1 MVSYTVVLVPMYTI
15 FCAPDLIEDGMKVL
29 VLVDA
34 PVCCVL
40 APGAGAPPSELPWRH
55 GLDGAAESSL
65 RSVDDADVDTVV
77 GSTTVV
83 FFVAP
88 PNRDTGRSQCPLFDL
103 AI

>member
-1 MVSYTVVLVPMYTI
+1 MYTI
-15 FCAPDLIEDGMKVL
+15 FCASDLIEDGMKVL

-34 PVCCVL
+34 PVCGVL
-40 APGAGAPPSELPWRH
+40 TPRAGAPPLELPWRH
-55 GLDGAAESSL
+55 ELDGSAASSL
-65 RSVDDADVDTVV
+65 RSVDDADVDIVV

-83 FFVAP
+83 FFVVP